1 MKNSIK
7 QYLSVTNIVFVL
19 TVLYICFQVYE
30 LPAQV
35 KDLKERVAVLE
46 KEIIVFKTQQQLILN
61 ATYETR
67 NDVKQILKDVK

>member
-7 QYLSVTNIVFVL
+7 QFFTIPNIIFVL
-19 TVLYICFQVYE
+19 TVLYFCFQVYE

-35 KDLKERVAVLE
+35 KELKDRVAVLE

-67 NDVKQILKDVK
+67 ADIKQILKDVK

>member
-7 QYLSVTNIVFVL
+7 QYLSVTNIVFIL

>member
-35 KDLKERVAVLE
+35 KDLKDRVAVLE

>member
-7 QYLSVTNIVFVL
+7 QYLSVTNIVFIL

-35 KDLKERVAVLE
+35 KDLKERVMVLE